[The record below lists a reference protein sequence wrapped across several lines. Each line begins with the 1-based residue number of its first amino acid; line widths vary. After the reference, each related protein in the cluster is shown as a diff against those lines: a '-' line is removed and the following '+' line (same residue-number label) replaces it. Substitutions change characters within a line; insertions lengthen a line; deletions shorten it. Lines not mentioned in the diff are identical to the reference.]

1 MAVREL
7 GGLRVIYGS
16 DCGRRTFASQ
26 LAKVH
31 GAQISH
37 DDQQKIIC
45 ANLRNLLLPI
55 LKTKGIEA

>member
-1 MAVREL
+1 
-7 GGLRVIYGS
+7 VIYGS

-31 GAQISH
+31 GPQIS
-37 DDQQKIIC
+37 DANQEKIVC
-45 ANLRNLLLPI
+45 DNLRNLLLPI